1 MFFLYIYDTIKAKGG
16 NNMKSEKGKVVIL
29 EKYIDR
35 ENSVVEYSEEMNFYM
50 LVKLGK
56 KEEVS
61 RILKNNVFNENT
73 KKALSDDP
81 IQSLKYHLVV
91 TAGVLARY
99 CIEGGMEHA
108 RAYEISDYYIRKADK
123 ALTGKE
129 VADLNSKMCMDYT
142 VQMEK
147 QHKQFVYSK
156 QVVKSI
162 DYIYSHLHCRITI
175 PEIASYV
182 KLNENYFSK
191 LFSKEVG
198 IPVSRYIMKRKIE
211 AAENLLRYSEY
222 SCSEISE
229 LLSFSSQSHFISR
242 FRSECAM
249 TPSDYRKAFHN
260 HTGFNR

>member
-1 MFFLYIYDTIKAKGG
+1 MY
-16 NNMKSEKGKVVIL
+16 NEKQQWVNPYRQEAGKDW
-29 EKYIDR
+29 EKYR
-35 ENSVVEYSEEMNFYM
+35 E
-50 LVKLGK
+50 GK
-56 KEEVS
+56 PQSGYIIWE
-61 RILKNNVFNENT
+61 IICVFNENT

-211 AAENLLRYSEY
+211 AAE
-222 SCSEISE
+222 I
-229 LLSFSSQSHFISR
+229 QSHGP
-242 FRSECAM
+242 AV
-249 TPSDYRKAFHN
+249 
-260 HTGFNR
+260 